1 MSNEVLF
8 YTQLASIIA
17 YVGSLFYLYQVLV
30 RGKEATIQLLQEKND
45 WLQKELDI
53 AKESLP
59 DVVIQRL
66 NERIKIITDEM
77 ERLSK
82 DKVANEELIRQKDR
96 EKNELQA
103 DIDRTVRRLS
113 RFNDALKK
121 ANEVFER
128 PLEKTVPTTPKENT
142 APVETT

>member
-30 RGKEATIQLLQEKND
+30 SGKDATIQLLKEKTE

-53 AKESLP
+53 AKESSP
-59 DVVIQRL
+59 DVLMQRL
-66 NERIKIITDEM
+66 NDRVKVLTDEI

-82 DKVANEELIRQKDR
+82 DKVANEELIRQKDA
-96 EKNELQA
+96 ELKQLEETINEALRGLTAFHQ
-103 DIDRTVRRLS
+103 RLV
-113 RFNDALKK
+113 K

-128 PLEKTVPTTPKENT
+128 PLGKTAVTTLKEKPPTN
-142 APVETT
+142 

>member
-30 RGKEATIQLLQEKND
+30 SGKDATIQLLKEKND
-45 WLQKELDI
+45 WLEKELDI
-53 AKESLP
+53 ARESSP
-59 DVVIQRL
+59 DVLMQRL
-66 NERIKIITDEM
+66 NDRVKVLTDEI

-82 DKVANEELIRQKDR
+82 DKVANEKLIRQKDE

-103 DIDRTVRRLS
+103 EIDRAVKRLD
-113 RFNDALKK
+113 RWIQALKGV
-121 ANEVFER
+121 NNSMESGV
-128 PLEKTVPTTPKENT
+128 PKENT
-142 APVETT
+142 APLNPA